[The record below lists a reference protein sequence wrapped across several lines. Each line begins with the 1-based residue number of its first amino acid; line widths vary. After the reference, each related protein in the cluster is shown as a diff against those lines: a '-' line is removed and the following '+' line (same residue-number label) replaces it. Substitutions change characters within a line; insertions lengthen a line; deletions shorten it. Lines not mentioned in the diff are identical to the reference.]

1 MGSRNTNP
9 NTNRNRNRKKK
20 RKMSRAERTYEPKNR
35 ELICRRRR
43 FTKPFKIGFYAPG
56 TEPRRIPYHLYLLI
70 KESVHLM
77 QRGLDSA
84 LVDKKISF
92 FCDFFYSH
100 LPVGWKY
107 DKENAASLIADYDT
121 SLPKYDISGYTY
133 LTYPYVNEFDDD
145 ARLSISTVFELMR
158 TIYSRITP
166 TPKKFM
172 QWDEGMMSFYC
183 KLCSCFGIDYLH
195 LEAASKDDVVLMTRS
210 NKCVDKISL
219 LAIPYFEWVDKIP
232 SNKRNPVF
240 KHKTKLSS
248 NDEAFV
254 LSIFEIYKI
263 LSFVIC
269 SPRLPPQTTLT
280 RWNEYQIS
288 FYSKMCSYFRVDF
301 KRLAAADTT

>member
-1 MGSRNTNP
+1 MGSRNP
-9 NTNRNRNRKKK
+9 NRNRNRKKK
-20 RKMSRAERTYEPKNR
+20 RKMSRAERTYETKHR
-35 ELICRRRR
+35 EFIRRRTR
-43 FTKPFKIGFYAPG
+43 FTRPFKIGFYAPG

-145 ARLSISTVFELMR
+145 ARLSISMVFELMR

-172 QWDEGMMSFYC
+172 EWSGSWMSFYC

-195 LEAASKDDVVLMTRS
+195 LEAASKDDVVLMTRRILCLS
-210 NKCVDKISL
+210 TRRSL
-219 LAIPYFEWVDKIP
+219 AATMRLLY
-232 SNKRNPVF
+232 SRRKRLTRSYVL
-240 KHKTKLSS
+240 LS
-248 NDEAFV
+248 AHRGY
-254 LSIFEIYKI
+254 L
-263 LSFVIC
+263 LR
-269 SPRLPPQTTLT
+269 PRLLDGMS
-280 RWNEYQIS
+280 IL
-288 FYSKMCSYFRVDF
+288 F
-301 KRLAAADTT
+301 

>member
-1 MGSRNTNP
+1 M
-9 NTNRNRNRKKK
+9 KKD
-20 RKMSRAERTYEPKNR
+20 RQLIGRRT
-35 ELICRRRR
+35 R
-43 FTKPFKIGFYAPG
+43 FTRPFKIGFYAPG

-92 FCDFFYSH
+92 FCNFFYSH
-100 LPVGWKY
+100 LPLGWKY

-145 ARLSISTVFELMR
+145 AQLSISTVFELMR

-172 QWDEGMMSFYC
+172 QWCGNWMSFYC

-210 NKCVDKISL
+210 N
-219 LAIPYFEWVDKIP
+219 
-232 SNKRNPVF
+232 
-240 KHKTKLSS
+240 
-248 NDEAFV
+248 DEAFV
-254 LSIFEIYKI
+254 LSKKEINKI
-263 LSFVIC
+263 LCFVIC

-288 FYSKMCSYFRVDF
+288 FYSKMCSYFRVDYT
-301 KRLAAADTT
+301 RLAAWDTT